1 MKKTF
6 IYVKVIIRIILT
18 TINVI
23 QMKMQEKKVYLL
35 IVGKATEEEERV
47 YVDFIYRLE
56 KNGNQVMDGVIL
68 AV

>member
-1 MKKTF
+1 
-6 IYVKVIIRIILT
+6 
-18 TINVI
+18 
-23 QMKMQEKKVYLL
+23 MKMQEKKVYLL

>member
-35 IVGKATEEEERV
+35 IVGRATEEEERV

>member
-23 QMKMQEKKVYLL
+23 QMKLQEKKVYLL
-35 IVGKATEEEERV
+35 IVGRATEEEERV

>member
-35 IVGKATEEEERV
+35 IVVRATEEEERV

>member
-23 QMKMQEKKVYLL
+23 QMKLQEKKVYLL
-35 IVGKATEEEERV
+35 IVVRATEEEERV